1 MIRISAALVILMLA
15 FGALA
20 QTDEFGRTF
29 GGEIQAIAKQPRN
42 LSGSLGLMRGSG
54 NGYEATLGG
63 SLIKDRVWFFASA
76 LQLPPMNFASND
88 LQLDL
93 ADAKLTA
100 QPVDWTTVSAT
111 YTERPTV
118 LPSSFLSLRS
128 TSILSDNM
136 VLNISVSRDVR

>member
-1 MIRISAALVILMLA
+1 MIRILTALVTLLFA

-20 QTDEFGRTF
+20 QTGEFGRSF

-42 LSGSLGLMRGSG
+42 LSGSLSLMRGSG

-76 LQLPPMNFASND
+76 LQLPPMNFASNID
-88 LQLDL
+88 LV
-93 ADAKLTA
+93 DAKLTA

-111 YTERPTV
+111 YAERPST